1 MDIRPN
7 RKSHTAAY
15 WNWLSIRSAPLS
27 AADVRCRCD
36 HASGRCRTATADVCA
51 RARALPADGNCCLPH
66 LSDLGPVGGTPWLRA
81 SLYSAAMIDTRRRS
95 ELAAGV
101 ALGVVALAGIG
112 FWIGRANPGSTVH
125 PDVLHGT
132 VTLVGGARPV
142 NEFVVDLDGPRALGK
157 GYWLGPVPW
166 TNGAGNGVTEGNTTP
181 PCVAVGH
188 HITFA
193 VVHVPHGGITTDQIV
208 WIDCGGDLGG

>member
-1 MDIRPN
+1 MPYRDGRRLRACSRPT
-7 RKSHTAAY
+7 RH
-15 WNWLSIRSAPLS
+15 
-27 AADVRCRCD
+27 
-36 HASGRCRTATADVCA
+36 
-51 RARALPADGNCCLPH
+51 GNCCLPH
-66 LSDLGPVGGTPWLRA
+66 LADLGPVGGTPWLRA

-95 ELAAGV
+95 ELAGGV

-188 HITFA
+188 HITLG